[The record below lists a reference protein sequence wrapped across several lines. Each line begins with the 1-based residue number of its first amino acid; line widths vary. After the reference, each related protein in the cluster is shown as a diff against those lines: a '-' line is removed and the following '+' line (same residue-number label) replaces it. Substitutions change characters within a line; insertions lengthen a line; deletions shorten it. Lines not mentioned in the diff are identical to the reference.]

1 MQFVD
6 LIILSDF
13 MQVLN
18 TVRKHYPNNEYFYRH
33 ILFTMIYLFQENKLN
48 PTNYSKQE
56 IIMSNFVQ
64 DKEYDVIMYEN
75 FQCENMHQFL

>member
-1 MQFVD
+1 
-6 LIILSDF
+6 
-13 MQVLN
+13 
-18 TVRKHYPNNEYFYRH
+18 
-33 ILFTMIYLFQENKLN
+33 MIYLLQENKLN
-48 PTNYSKQE
+48 PRNYSKQE

>member
-1 MQFVD
+1 
-6 LIILSDF
+6 
-13 MQVLN
+13 
-18 TVRKHYPNNEYFYRH
+18 VRKHYPNNEYFYRH
-33 ILFTMIYLFQENKLN
+33 ILFTMIYLLQENKLN
-48 PTNYSKQE
+48 PRNYSKQE